1 MISTSTCSSSTA
13 STSSSD
19 VTSFIGEDGI
29 VCDEENGINTQML
42 ECQRLCGEQQR
53 TNDLNEV

>member
-13 STSSSD
+13 SASSSD
-19 VTSFIGEDGI
+19 VTSFVGEDGI
-29 VCDEENGINTQML
+29 VCDEENGIHTQIA
-42 ECQRLCGEQQR
+42 ECLRLCGEQQR